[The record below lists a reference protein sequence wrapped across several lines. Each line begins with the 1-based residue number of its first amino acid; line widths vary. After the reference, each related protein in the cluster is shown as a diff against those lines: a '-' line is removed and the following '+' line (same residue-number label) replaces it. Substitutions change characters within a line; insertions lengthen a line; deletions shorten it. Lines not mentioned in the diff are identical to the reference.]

1 MKATPSGLRKVA
13 VLFLALGPSLSAKV
27 LKHFSDEEIERISL
41 EVANTTRVESSEIDA
56 VLDEVILLSDARQH
70 ILDGGIDYARE
81 MLNNAVGTQ
90 KAAEIIRK
98 LKDTSKVRPF
108 NFVDNVE
115 PKQLVNLISQEHPQT
130 IAMILSHLN
139 ATLAAKVLSELPE
152 ELRGNIARRIALMER
167 TSPEVLKGVEDVLRQ
182 RLSSVMQPEHGASGG
197 IPTIVDILNRVDRST
212 EKLILEELEQDD
224 AALANEIRQRLFIFE
239 DIITLDN
246 IYIQRVLR
254 ELDNDVLALALK
266 GASDEVRMRIF
277 KNMSSRAAEILKEN
291 LEDLGPVRLR
301 DVEEAQQKVVSV
313 IRQLDE
319 TGEIIISRGGED
331 AIVV

>member
-197 IPTIVDILNRVDRST
+197 ISTIVDILNRVDRST

-319 TGEIIISRGGED
+319 AGEIIISRGGED